1 MHKNRETF
9 SFHDCWCIEQIPD
22 LLWKLRQMA
31 LTPKQ
36 ERFAQEVASGKTQ
49 ADAYRAAFDVKPTT
63 KPETTYKRA
72 CELMADRNISG
83 RVAELR
89 EAAAERIVWTM
100 ADSLDVLST
109 IAKGLDSD
117 AKPSDKVNAVK
128 AINAMIGLDAP
139 SKLNLTGNLVTH
151 IQREVI
157 DDNAED

>member
-1 MHKNRETF
+1 
-9 SFHDCWCIEQIPD
+9 
-22 LLWKLRQMA
+22 MA

-36 ERFAQEVASGKTQ
+36 ELFAQEVASGKTQ
-49 ADAYRAAFDVKPTT
+49 ADAYRSAFNVKPTT

-72 CELMADRNISG
+72 CELMADGNISG

-89 EAAAERIVWTM
+89 AAAAERVVWTM

-109 IAKGLDSD
+109 IAKGLDAD

-139 SKLNLTGNLVTH
+139 SKLNVTGNLVTH

>member
-1 MHKNRETF
+1 
-9 SFHDCWCIEQIPD
+9 
-22 LLWKLRQMA
+22 MA

-36 ERFAQEVASGKTQ
+36 ERFAHEVASGKTH

-63 KPETTYKRA
+63 KPATIQANAHK
-72 CELMADRNISG
+72 LMANTEIST
-83 RVAELR
+83 RVTELKAAVAER
-89 EAAAERIVWTM
+89 VVWTM

-109 IAKGLDSD
+109 IAKGLDAD

>member
-1 MHKNRETF
+1 
-9 SFHDCWCIEQIPD
+9 
-22 LLWKLRQMA
+22 MA

-72 CELMADRNISG
+72 CELMADGNISG

-89 EAAAERIVWTM
+89 AAASERVVWTLT
-100 ADSLDVLST
+100 DSLNVLST
-109 IAKGLDSD
+109 IAKGLDAD

-139 SKLNLTGNLVTH
+139 SKLSVTGSLVTH

>member
-1 MHKNRETF
+1 V
-9 SFHDCWCIEQIPD
+9 
-22 LLWKLRQMA
+22 A

-36 ERFAQEVASGKTQ
+36 ELFAQEVASGKTQ
-49 ADAYRAAFDVKPTT
+49 ADAYRAAYDVKPTT

-72 CELMADRNISG
+72 CELMADGNISG
-83 RVAELR
+83 RIAELR
-89 EAAAERIVWTM
+89 GAAAERVVWTM

-109 IAKGLDSD
+109 IAKGLDAD

>member
-1 MHKNRETF
+1 
-9 SFHDCWCIEQIPD
+9 
-22 LLWKLRQMA
+22 MA

-36 ERFAQEVASGKTQ
+36 ERFAQEVASGKSQ
-49 ADAYRAAFDVKPTT
+49 AEAYRTAFNVKPTT
-63 KPETTYKRA
+63 KPETSQANASR
-72 CELMADRNISG
+72 LMADSNVST

-89 EAAAERIVWTM
+89 AAVAERVTWTL

-109 IAKGLDSD
+109 IAKGLDAD

-139 SKLNLTGNLVTH
+139 SKLDVTGKLVTR

>member
-1 MHKNRETF
+1 MNKSRETF

-36 ERFAQEVASGKTQ
+36 ERFAHEVASGKTQ

-139 SKLNLTGNLVTH
+139 SKLSVTGNLVTR
-151 IQREVI
+151 ITREVV
-157 DDNAED
+157 DPNAD

>member
-1 MHKNRETF
+1 MHKSRETF

-36 ERFAQEVASGKTQ
+36 ERFAQEISQGKSQ
-49 ADAYRAAFDVKPTT
+49 ADAYRAAFNVRPAT
-63 KPETTYKRA
+63 KPESVHQNASR
-72 CELMADRNISG
+72 LMADVNISS
-83 RVAELR
+83 RIAELKAAVAER
-89 EAAAERIVWTM
+89 VTWTI

-139 SKLNLTGNLVTH
+139 SKLNVTGNMVTR
-151 IQREVI
+151 IVREVT